1 MTGRGL
7 SKTRKPL
14 GKFVVNVLG
23 GPSPADDEWKKHDC
37 TGDPEECE
45 GCLEI
50 ADEEDEEDG
59 FEVSVVREN
68 HHGVTSLG
76 WADADKIILETGGY
90 GELAVLRDAA
100 EDLAGFL
107 NDIESAA
114 KRRK

>member
-76 WADADKIILETGGY
+76 WADADKIILETDGY
-90 GELAVLRDAA
+90 G
-100 EDLAGFL
+100 
-107 NDIESAA
+107 DISALTSAA
-114 KRRK
+114 QLCADFFNAVGRKDDA